1 MKILSFDI
9 EDWFH
14 IFDPSFNGKVEKW
27 GKLPSQVE
35 AETDW
40 ILSFLEKNEVKA
52 TFFCLGW
59 VAEKNPQ
66 LIKRIAK
73 NGHGLAAHSY
83 LHRKVGELTEKEFY
97 DDTSRSIKILED
109 ITGNKVTA
117 FRAPG
122 FSFNNNTK
130 WAFEILGQLGITE
143 DSSLKSGFHFGN
155 KTIPDEPFIIH
166 GDGFSIKEFPTRTHS
181 FFGKKII
188 YSGSGYFRIFPYQFV
203 KNRFRASGYEMSYFH
218 PRDFDSLIHTFYK
231 GHPILQLRYRLGTNS
246 SKKKIS
252 QLVQDFQFI
261 TLEEA
266 GKLVDW
272 VHAPKLEIDGK
283 G

>member
-14 IFDPSFNGKVEKW
+14 IFDPAFDGKVEKW
-27 GKLPSQVE
+27 GILPSQVE
-35 AETDW
+35 VETDW

-59 VAEKNPQ
+59 VAEKKPQ
-66 LIKRIAK
+66 LIKRIAD
-73 NGHGLAAHSY
+73 NGHEVAAHSY

-97 DDTSRSIKILED
+97 GDASRSIKILED
-109 ITGNKVTA
+109 ITGNKITA

-130 WAFEILGQLGITE
+130 WAFEILSQLGISE

-155 KTIPDEPFIIH
+155 KTIPDKPFIIE
-166 GDGFSIKEFPTRTHS
+166 GAGFSIKEFPTRTHPI
-181 FFGKKII
+181 FGKKLI
-188 YSGSGYFRIFPYQFV
+188 YSGSGYFRLLPYQFV
-203 KNRFRASGYEMSYFH
+203 KNRFLASEYEMSYFH
-218 PRDFDSLIHTFYK
+218 PRDFDSLIHTFYN

-246 SKKKIS
+246 SKKKLS

-266 GKLVDW
+266 NKLVEW
-272 VHAPKLEIDGK
+272 GNVPRLEIDSR
-283 G
+283 

>member
-14 IFDPSFNGKVEKW
+14 IFDPAFNGKVEKW
-27 GKLPSQVE
+27 GKLPSQVV

-40 ILSFLEKNEVKA
+40 ILSFLEKYNLKA

-66 LIKRIAK
+66 LVKRIAEK
-73 NGHGLAAHSY
+73 GHGLAAHSY
-83 LHRKVGELTEKEFY
+83 LHRKVGGLTEKKFY
-97 DDTSRSIKILED
+97 GDTSRSINILED

-130 WAFEILGQLGITE
+130 WAFSILSQLGITE

-155 KTIPDEPFIIH
+155 KTIPNEPFLIQ
-166 GDGFSIKEFPTRTHS
+166 GDGFSMKEFPTRTHP
-181 FFGKKII
+181 FLGKKII
-188 YSGSGYFRIFPYQFV
+188 YSGSGYFRVLPYQYV
-203 KNRFRASGYEMSYFH
+203 KNKFQASEYEMAYFH
-218 PRDFDSLIHTFYK
+218 PRDFDSLVHTFYK
-231 GHPILQLRYRLGTNS
+231 GHPILQLRYRLGTES
-246 SKKKIS
+246 SKIKIG

-266 GKLVDW
+266 GRLVEW
-272 VHAPKLEIDGK
+272 VNSPKLEIADK
-283 G
+283 S